1 MRAVV
6 MPRAGEPEVLQITQ
20 VPPPEIQSPTELLVR
35 IRAAGVNPIDTKLR
49 QRGTFYPEAL
59 PAILGC
65 DGAGIVEAV
74 GEAVTKFKVGDAVY
88 FCHGGLGKQQG
99 NYAEM
104 TVIEEE
110 FAALMPRNISFA
122 EAGAAPLVL
131 ITAWESLFDRARLEA
146 GRKVLIHGGAGGVG
160 HVAMQLAHLKGAEV
174 AVTVSSPAKAEL
186 CQRLCPTVFPI
197 LYRQEN
203 FVSAV
208 MRWTDGEGVDMALD
222 TVGGKVFQETFTA
235 VQVYGDLVTI
245 LAPSSDTDWKTARD
259 RNLRI
264 SLELMLTPMLTG
276 QRAWRKHQAQILAEC
291 AQLLENGKLKVH
303 VDRQLPLA
311 EAAQAHRL
319 LSTGQIMGKLVL
331 IP

>member
-6 MPRAGEPEVLQITQ
+6 MPRAGEPEVLQMAELPQPVITT
-20 VPPPEIQSPTELLVR
+20 PTELLIR
-35 IRAAGVNPIDTKLR
+35 IKSAGVNPIDLKLR
-49 QRGTFYPEAL
+49 QRGTFYPEAM
-59 PAILGC
+59 PAVLGC

-74 GEAVTKFKVGDAVY
+74 GRAVTKFKVGDAVY
-88 FCHGGLGKQQG
+88 FCHGGLGKPQG

-104 TVIEEE
+104 TVIEEDLV
-110 FAALMPRNISFA
+110 APMPPNISFA
-122 EAGAAPLVL
+122 EAGSAGLVL
-131 ITAWESLFDRARLEA
+131 ITAWEALFDRARLEA

-174 AVTVSSPAKAEL
+174 AVTVSSSAKAEF
-186 CQRLCPTVFPI
+186 CRSLCPTVFPI

-203 FVSAV
+203 FVSAI

-222 TVGGKVFQETFTA
+222 TVGGQVFQETFAA

-245 LAPSSDTDWKTARD
+245 LAPSANTDWKTARD

-276 QRAWRKHQAQILAEC
+276 RREWQKHQAGILAEC
-291 AQLLENGKLKVH
+291 APLLESGKLKVK
-303 VDRQLPLA
+303 VDRELPLA
-311 EAAQAHRL
+311 QAAQAHQL
-319 LSTGQIMGKLVL
+319 LSTGQVMGKLVL

>member
-65 DGAGIVEAV
+65 DGAGTVEAV

-104 TVIEEE
+104 TVIEED
-110 FAALMPRNISFA
+110 FVAPMPRNVSFA
-122 EAGAAPLVL
+122 EAGSAPLVL

>member
-6 MPRAGEPEVLQITQ
+6 MHRAGEPEVLQIAQ
-20 VPPPEIQSPTELLVR
+20 VPPPAIQSPTELLIR
-35 IRAAGVNPIDTKLR
+35 IRSAGVNPIDTKLR
-49 QRGTFYPEAL
+49 QRGTFFPEAL

-74 GEAVTKFKVGDAVY
+74 GGAVSKFKVGDAVY

-104 TVIEEE
+104 TVIEED
-110 FAALMPRNISFA
+110 FVALMPRNISFA
-122 EAGAAPLVL
+122 EAGSAPLVL

-174 AVTVSSPAKAEL
+174 AVTVSSPAKAEF
-186 CQRLCPTVFPI
+186 CQRLCPDVFPI

-203 FVSAV
+203 FVSAI
-208 MRWTDGEGVDMALD
+208 MRWTNGEGVDMALD

-245 LAPSSDTDWKTARD
+245 LAPSADTDWKTARD

-276 QRAWRKHQAQILAEC
+276 QRQWQKHQAQILAEC
-291 AQLLENGKLKVH
+291 AQLLESGKLKVH

-319 LSTGQIMGKLVL
+319 LSRGEIMGKLVL
-331 IP
+331 MT

>member
-245 LAPSSDTDWKTARD
+245 LAPSADTDWKTARD

>member
-6 MPRAGEPEVLQITQ
+6 MHRAGEPEVLQIAQ
-20 VPPPEIQSPTELLVR
+20 VPPPAIQSPTELLIR
-35 IRAAGVNPIDTKLR
+35 IRSAGVNPIDTKLR

-74 GEAVTKFKVGDAVY
+74 GEAVSKFKVGDAVY

-104 TVIEEE
+104 TVIEED
-110 FAALMPRNISFA
+110 FVALMPRNVSFA
-122 EAGAAPLVL
+122 EAGSAPLVL

-174 AVTVSSPAKAEL
+174 AVTVSSPAKAEF
-186 CQRLCPTVFPI
+186 CQRLCPDVFPI
-197 LYRQEN
+197 IYRQEN
-203 FVSAV
+203 FVSAI
-208 MRWTDGEGVDMALD
+208 MRWTNGEGVDMALD
-222 TVGGKVFQETFTA
+222 TVGGKVFQETFGA

-245 LAPSSDTDWKTARD
+245 LAPSADTDWKTARD

-276 QRAWRKHQAQILAEC
+276 QRQWQKHQAQILAEC

-303 VDRQLPLA
+303 VDRQLPLT

-319 LSTGQIMGKLVL
+319 LSAGQIMGKLVL